1 MKQKKTSI
9 IKKTGMTIGLMLLF
23 LGAVIGYLLACEY
36 KPAPEEE
43 MELIGSTSQSL
54 GVNQPFTITSWNI
67 GYGGLDASADFF
79 MDGGKQ
85 VHPVSEA
92 HVQNNMTH
100 LAEQAAELN
109 SDILLLQ
116 EVDINADRSYAIN
129 EAELITQALDYPVQ
143 SAFGYSFNV
152 KFVPFPLP
160 PIGHVE
166 SGILT
171 LNSFPA
177 DGATRIALD
186 SSFPWP
192 ISAFQ
197 LKRCLLVERMPLAD
211 SDKELVLINLHLEA
225 YDNGEGKAKQ
235 TAQLVKL
242 LNEEYEKGNYVI
254 AGGDFNSM
262 LPDVNPELYPLK
274 ETEHCMPAVIDASI
288 LPEGWQYVTDDSVPT
303 SRLLNHPYDAEN
315 LDNNQFY
322 VIDGFILSPNV
333 TLHQVE
339 TVDYQFQWSD
349 HNPVR
354 VQVELAE

>member
-9 IKKTGMTIGLMLLF
+9 IKKTGMTIGVMLLF

-129 EAELITQALDYPVQ
+129 EAELITQALDYPV
-143 SAFGYSFNV
+143 
-152 KFVPFPLP
+152 
-160 PIGHVE
+160 
-166 SGILT
+166 
-171 LNSFPA
+171 
-177 DGATRIALD
+177 
-186 SSFPWP
+186 
-192 ISAFQ
+192 
-197 LKRCLLVERMPLAD
+197 
-211 SDKELVLINLHLEA
+211 
-225 YDNGEGKAKQ
+225 
-235 TAQLVKL
+235 
-242 LNEEYEKGNYVI
+242 
-254 AGGDFNSM
+254 
-262 LPDVNPELYPLK
+262 
-274 ETEHCMPAVIDASI
+274 
-288 LPEGWQYVTDDSVPT
+288 
-303 SRLLNHPYDAEN
+303 
-315 LDNNQFY
+315 
-322 VIDGFILSPNV
+322 
-333 TLHQVE
+333 
-339 TVDYQFQWSD
+339 
-349 HNPVR
+349 
-354 VQVELAE
+354 